1 MCNNIKL
8 FKKFYE
14 LPDIILNKD
23 KSEIDN
29 VIYAIYIKMLYKY
42 CKCPLEQKFKEEQL
56 LL

>member
-29 VIYAIYIKMLYKY
+29 VIYVIYIKMLYKY